1 MIRFGKNPGWTTKT
15 DDFPEPTGSSL
26 KSSPASKGRPVLSRL
41 LCVALFAI
49 AMGFLEAICVIY
61 LRGKLFSDGT
71 DTPEIVAQL
80 GSFGIEHVREAC
92 TIVML
97 LTVAWLAA
105 SGFRTRTAM
114 FFLMFGV
121 WDITYYLGLRVFS
134 GWPGSLLEWDCL
146 FLIPVPWFGP
156 VLAPVLI
163 SVFMVVSCVL
173 LILREASGSG
183 LRMTWPVLALVGSGF
198 VLWYWSFV
206 EDSETI
212 MASGYPGVM
221 YSWPLFFGGMFFA
234 VSGFIVAART
244 SPVMENTKR
253 P

>member
-1 MIRFGKNPGWTTKT
+1 MIRFGKNPGWTTMP
-15 DDFPEPTGSSL
+15 DDLPGQTGSSL
-26 KSSPASKGRPVLSRL
+26 KSSYVSKGRPVLSRL

-61 LRGKLFSDGT
+61 LRGKLFSGGT
-71 DTPEIVAQL
+71 DTQEIVTQL

-105 SGFRTRTAM
+105 SGFWTRTAM

-121 WDITYYLGLRVFS
+121 WDITYYLGLRIFS
-134 GWPGSLLEWDCL
+134 GWPGSILEWDCL

-163 SVFMVVSCVL
+163 SVYMVVSCIL
-173 LILREASGSG
+173 LILREAAGSS
-183 LRMTWPVLALVGSGF
+183 LRMTLPVLALVGLGF

-206 EDSETI
+206 EDSDTI
-212 MASGYPGVM
+212 MASGYSGVA
-221 YSWPLFFGGMFFA
+221 YSWPLFLGGMFFA
-234 VSGFIVAART
+234 VSGLCIAART
-244 SPVMENTKR
+244 PSGTENTER
-253 P
+253 S

>member
-1 MIRFGKNPGWTTKT
+1 MIRFGKSPGWTTMP
-15 DDFPEPTGSSL
+15 DDLSGPTESSL
-26 KSSPASKGRPVLSRL
+26 KSSPVSKGRPVLSRL

-61 LRGKLFSDGT
+61 LRGKLFSGGT
-71 DTPEIVAQL
+71 DTQEIVAAL
-80 GSFGIEHVREAC
+80 GRFGIEHVREAC

-105 SGFRTRTAM
+105 PRFWTRTAM
-114 FFLMFGV
+114 FFLMFGI

-134 GWPGSLLEWDCL
+134 GWPGSILEWDCL
-146 FLIPVPWFGP
+146 FLIPVPWFSP

-163 SVFMVVSCVL
+163 SVYMVVSCIL
-173 LILREASGSG
+173 LILREASGSS

-206 EDSETI
+206 EDSDTI
-212 MASGYPGVM
+212 MASGYPGVE
-221 YSWPLFFGGMFFA
+221 YSWPLFLGGIFFA
-234 VSGFIVAART
+234 VSGVIVAARRRRD
-244 SPVMENTKR
+244 PIVEH
-253 P
+253 